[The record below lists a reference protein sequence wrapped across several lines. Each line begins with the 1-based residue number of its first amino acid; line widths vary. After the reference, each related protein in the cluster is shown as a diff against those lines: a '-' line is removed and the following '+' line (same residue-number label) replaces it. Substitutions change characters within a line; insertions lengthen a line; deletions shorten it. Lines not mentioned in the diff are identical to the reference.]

1 VTETEIQAGGRTV
14 RITHPD
20 KVLFPDDGITK
31 GELAD
36 YYVRVAEVMV
46 PHVRD
51 RPLTQHRW
59 PDGLTG
65 EDFWHKQIPK
75 YFPEWI
81 ERVDVETNKGPQQ
94 QVLANDPA
102 TLAYLSN
109 QNCITPHTW
118 MSRRDRLNEPDLI
131 VFDLDPAS
139 ERDFGAVRAAARLVR
154 EILTDVGLIAFV
166 KTTGSKGLHVTVP
179 IRPERDF
186 ESVHGFAAA
195 LAGVLVAEDPGH
207 LTTEFYKRKREGRIF
222 VDIHRNAYAQ
232 TAVPPYAVRA
242 RAGAPVATP
251 IEWDELGRVTPSRF
265 TIRNLHRR
273 LKQRGDPWAGMHR
286 RARSLGRAEGRL
298 RKLLPR

>member
-1 VTETEIQAGGRTV
+1 VSEIEVQAGGRTV
-14 RITHPD
+14 RVTHPD
-20 KVLFPDDGITK
+20 KVLFPADGITK
-31 GELAD
+31 GDLVD
-36 YYVRVAEVMV
+36 YYVRVGEVMI

-51 RPLTQHRW
+51 RPLTQNRW
-59 PDGLTG
+59 PDGLSG

-81 ERVDVETNKGPQQ
+81 ERVEVETNKGPQQ
-94 QVLANDPA
+94 HVLANEPA
-102 TLAYLSN
+102 SLAYLAN

-131 VFDLDPAS
+131 VFDLDPAT
-139 ERDFGAVRAAARLVR
+139 ERDFGAVRAAARLLR
-154 EILTDVGLIAFV
+154 EILADLGLVPFV

-179 IRPERDF
+179 IRPERNF
-186 ESVHGFAAA
+186 ESVHGFAAT

-207 LTTEFYKRKREGRIF
+207 LTTEFYKRKRAGRIF
-222 VDIHRNAYAQ
+222 VDIHRNAYGQ
-232 TAVPPYAVRA
+232 TAAPPYAVRA
-242 RAGAPVATP
+242 RPGAPVATP

-265 TIRNLHRR
+265 TIQNLNRR

-298 RKLLPR
+298 RKLLAR

>member
-1 VTETEIQAGGRTV
+1 VSETEVQAGGRRV
-14 RITHPD
+14 RITHAD
-20 KVLFPDDGITK
+20 KVLFPGDGITK
-31 GELAD
+31 ADVAD

-59 PDGLTG
+59 PDGLGG

-81 ERVDVETNKGPQQ
+81 ERVEVETNRGPQQ

-102 TLAYLSN
+102 VLAYLAN

-131 VFDLDPAS
+131 VFDLDPAT

-154 EILTDVGLIAFV
+154 EILTDLGLVPFV

-186 ESVHGFAAA
+186 ESVHGFTAA
-195 LAGVLVAEDPGH
+195 LAGVLVAEDPGR

-265 TIRNLHRR
+265 TIRNLDRR

-298 RKLLPR
+298 RKLLPQ

>member
-1 VTETEIQAGGRTV
+1 VSETEVQAAGRTV
-14 RITHPD
+14 RLTHPD
-20 KVLFPDDGITK
+20 KVVFPADGITK
-31 GELAD
+31 RELVD
-36 YYVRVAEVMV
+36 YYVRVAEVMI

-59 PDGLTG
+59 PDGLNG

-81 ERVDVETNKGPQQ
+81 DRVDVETNKGPQQ
-94 QVLANDPA
+94 QVLANEPA
-102 TLAYLSN
+102 VLAYLAN

-131 VFDLDPAS
+131 VFDLDPAT

-154 EILTDVGLIAFV
+154 GILTDLGLIPFV

-179 IRPERDF
+179 IRPDRDF
-186 ESVHGFAAA
+186 ESVHGFAAM
-195 LAGVLVAEDPGH
+195 LAKLLVNEDPGH

-265 TIRNLHRR
+265 TIRNLNRR
-273 LKQRGDPWAGMHR
+273 LNQRGDPWGGMHR

-298 RKLLPR
+298 RKLLSQ